1 MHSNP
6 DAPRWAERIS
16 TRRHEA
22 SAKVTFRLGDGRMLD
37 LAPGDQQ
44 LRRIDQA
51 WASTVHAF
59 QRGTVDTVIAAMEAK
74 HPNLTN
80 LEDPL
85 CGDQPCARPGRAV
98 TDDKPGLREQ
108 LEAVTGE
115 RITALEAVKP
125 ERAKGR
131 VAGLDADRSTGLD
144 GAAWVPRQPERT
156 SGPDM
161 EKARAPKGSI
171 ATLGCEGFCGG

>member
-1 MHSNP
+1 MTLP
-6 DAPRWAERIS
+6 VVQALEALAIS
-16 TRRHEA
+16 THCREA

-51 WASTVHAF
+51 WASTAHAF
-59 QRGTVDTVIAAMEAK
+59 QGGTVDTVIAAMEAK

-80 LEDPL
+80 QKTLYVEISR
-85 CGDQPCARPGRAV
+85 ARDRAELV

-115 RITALEAVKP
+115 RIAALEAVKP

-144 GAAWVPRQPERT
+144 GAALESRQPKRI

-161 EKARAPKGSI
+161 EKARAPKSVDRD
-171 ATLGCEGFCGG
+171 LGL